1 MSFLS
6 VISQVTVQR
15 ISHIKHIEN
24 LPLPADI
31 NSSLDSYLA
40 NIQMARNGVW
50 GTDIDILSAASLLI
64 LFIHILFTPNLG
76 LHTKGS

>member
-15 ISHIKHIEN
+15 ISHMKHIEN
-24 LPLPADI
+24 LPLPDI

-40 NIQMARNGVW
+40 NFQMARNGVW

>member
-1 MSFLS
+1 MMSFLS

-15 ISHIKHIEN
+15 ISHMEHIEN
-24 LPLPADI
+24 LPLPDI
-31 NSSLDSYLA
+31 NSSLDRYLA

-64 LFIHILFTPNLG
+64 VFIHILFTPNLG